1 MGGQNV
7 LAVDRRLV
15 RTFLVLGRCLVE
27 AGGRS
32 LF

>member
-15 RTFLVLGRCLVE
+15 RMFPVLGRCLVE
-27 AGGRS
+27 VGGRS